1 MKKPG
6 TEKEDKGR
14 ELLKKAAELIEEQ
27 PEPAAPP
34 DKAPESRPRSG
45 LSEKRKQALINY
57 MAILFA
63 VAFLL
68 VALSLAIQYRDS
80 QNTISQLGANARTAV
95 EKAETLQDKNQKLT
109 QDLTDAQNALAA
121 ANQQLSDVQNAM
133 ADLENANESL
143 KGSNSELTQEK
154 MDALN
159 TAAVYQYLARAQAA
173 LASGDGAALRSTLD
187 QLKTLSKYLS
197 AEDQTLYQ
205 SLFSQSNQ

>member
-27 PEPAAPP
+27 PEPAVPQE
-34 DKAPESRPRSG
+34 KAPESKPRSG
-45 LSEKRKQALINY
+45 LSEKRKRALINY

-80 QNTISQLGANARTAV
+80 QATISQLGANARSAMD
-95 EKAETLQDKNQKLT
+95 KAETLQDENQKLS
-109 QDLTDAQNALAA
+109 QDLSDAQNALAEST
-121 ANQQLSDVQNAM
+121 QELSDVQNAM

-143 KGSNSELTQEK
+143 KGANSELIQEK
-154 MDALN
+154 TDALN
-159 TAAVYQYLARAQAA
+159 TAAAYQYLARAQAA
-173 LASGDGAALRSTLD
+173 LTSGDESALRSAVD

-197 AEDQTLYQ
+197 AEDQPLYQ
-205 SLFSQSNQ
+205 SLLSKLNQ